1 MDLKLKNKTVFISGS
16 TSGIGYATARIF
28 LEEGAHVVINGRS
41 QTSVDTATNELKAL
55 YPKTHIMGIAADF
68 SAIDSI
74 NSLIEQLPKIDI
86 LINNVATYYPND
98 FFTASDEEWMSQ
110 FEVNV
115 MSGVRM
121 ARALLPDMITR
132 DWGRILFISSECA
145 TLVPPDLIP
154 YSVTKTAILSVSRAI
169 AELTKNTGV
178 TVNSI
183 VPGST
188 LSEGAKQFLEDVAL
202 KENKSTQQVADEFF
216 TNVRT
221 SSLLGRFATVDEVAS
236 TIVYY
241 SSPLAAATN
250 GAAIKVDGGSMGGV
264 M

>member
-1 MDLKLKNKTVFISGS
+1 MDLQLKNKTAFISGS
-16 TSGIGYATARIF
+16 TSGIGYATARLL
-28 LEEGAHVVINGRS
+28 LEEGANVVINGRS
-41 QTSVDTATNELKAL
+41 SASVNTAVNELKAL
-55 YPKTHIMGIAADF
+55 YPNTHVMGIPADF
-68 SAIDSI
+68 SDVNSI
-74 NSLIEQLPKIDI
+74 NQLIKQLPQIDI

-121 ARALLPDMITR
+121 ARALLPHMLDR
-132 DWGRILFISSECA
+132 NWGRILFISSECA
-145 TLVPPDLIP
+145 TLVPADLIP
-154 YSVTKTAILSVSRAI
+154 YSVTKTAVLSVSRAI

-188 LSEGAKQFLEDVAL
+188 LSEGAKQFLQDVAA
-202 KENKSTQQVADEFF
+202 KENKTTQQVADEFF

-221 SSLLGRFATVDEVAS
+221 SSLLGRFASVDEVAS

-241 SSPLAAATN
+241 ASPLAAATN
-250 GAAIKVDGGSMGGV
+250 GAAVKVDGGSMGGV
-264 M
+264 I